1 MTTKT
6 DTTVPPVDEATVH
19 GSVVHTYP
27 DGSQRVGAPPF
38 PKLSPIEESQG
49 LGEETSPRPMY
60 VPPGRATSGEPAP
73 VDGQPGLTADQLER
87 KIEEQLKSD
96 VASGK
101 DPHTPNP
108 TTDSAKPELAGSV
121 PPEAVEEGVSTEVT
135 VEELADIAKGIKV
148 EGASEEQ
155 KDAAVVQVAREVKG
169 PVVAD
174 AKPAKA
180 KK

>member
-6 DTTVPPVDEATVH
+6 DTTVDPVDEATVQ

-38 PKLSPIEESQG
+38 PKLSPIEEAQG
-49 LGEETSPRPMY
+49 LTEETAPRPMHI
-60 VPPGRATSGEPAP
+60 PQGRATSGEPAP
-73 VDGQPGLTADQLER
+73 VDGHGLTADQLER

-101 DPHTPNP
+101 DPSTPNP

-121 PPEAVEEGVSTEVT
+121 PPEAVEQGVSTDVT

-148 EGASEEQ
+148 EGATEEQ

-174 AKPAKA
+174 GKTTKA